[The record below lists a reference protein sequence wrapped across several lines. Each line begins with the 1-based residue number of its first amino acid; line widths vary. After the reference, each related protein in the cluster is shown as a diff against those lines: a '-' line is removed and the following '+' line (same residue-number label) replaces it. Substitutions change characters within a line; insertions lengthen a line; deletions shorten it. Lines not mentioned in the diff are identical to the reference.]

1 MQRFKIARQ
10 RKADNI
16 LPRGPV
22 QTAAPDAALTQRLG
36 DILARHRLDSI
47 VDARNPLDVVG
58 QLVQITGDRELVQWL
73 CAQADGFFVANPK
86 ITQGKRLTLLAAEC
100 ELVKEC
106 GELLA
111 ESFQAV
117 SGKELSPEKVSRL
130 RADWEKVKAVA
141 ERFVRL
147 VEQGVLWRNMGWQ
160 AWSAAVS

>member
-1 MQRFKIARQ
+1 MKSHEVLRRSFKKVGCKNVAAELKLSQ
-10 RKADNI
+10 S
-16 LPRGPV
+16 LVYQWSRGR
-22 QTAAPDAALTQRLG
+22 AG
-36 DILARHRLDSI
+36 KSE
-47 VDARNPLDVVG
+47 ARNPLDVVG

-147 VEQGVLWRNMGWQ
+147 VEQGVLWRNTGWSSLQ
-160 AWSAAVS
+160 MAGV